1 MLWLEIKEIYKIKI
15 KAMITTSHS
24 AVAPIDYI
32 STSNEFIFLKDD
44 YTLRV
49 NFEEKTFE
57 LQTPENIVY
66 DEAFTLL
73 ESPPEWFESKID
85 FEIIEWIQNAIKW
98 NDQTLRNSRHIVKT
112 TVEVDEIVYHVEFN
126 SKTND
131 LSVEI
136 PGKTIISHPNSL
148 FYNFPEFQFMDNG
161 GELITKLTFEMFY
174 LTQGLYI
181 TPSDRRIFNAP
192 ITFTPKKVS
201 TSLYN
206 YQFEYKLDYDLI
218 FLGIPTRQIHTNM
231 LTIELG
237 STELTKMH
245 DGKLIDAIRNVVHE
259 QSLSV

>member
-1 MLWLEIKEIYKIKI
+1 
-15 KAMITTSHS
+15 MITTSHS

-49 NFEEKTFE
+49 NFEAKTFE

-148 FYNFPEFQFMDNG
+148 FYNFPEFKYLDS
-161 GELITKLTFEMFY
+161 GELITLLTAEIFY
-174 LTQGLYI
+174 KTQGLNLK
-181 TPSDRRIFNAP
+181 PSDRRIFNAP
-192 ITFTPKKVS
+192 ITFHPKKIS
-201 TSLYN
+201 TSLFN
-206 YQFEYKLDYDLI
+206 YKFEYLVEYDLI
-218 FLGIPTRQIHTNM
+218 FLGIPTR
-231 LTIELG
+231 TIQLG